1 MQSPPHRSPLRALR
15 ALSSCP
21 RSGRSPTSGLT
32 SRLLR
37 GLVLGLIAA
46 LVACSAK
53 PTPAGEAPRPT
64 PEVQAAQAAQSAT
77 APAPVPPPDP
87 REAALSAAMVQLLEQ
102 EHLLRKPIDDELS
115 HAAFDT
121 YMDRLDASKMFLL
134 RKDRDALARF
144 SDKIDDELRS
154 GSLEL
159 AHEGARIF
167 VSRVEVVEKLVAELL
182 AAPFDHTDE
191 EWIELDPKKVE
202 VAATEDELRDR
213 WRRRLELE
221 VLQRVS
227 QMEARLAAEK
237 TRADADPSGEAGKAG
252 KKKPGAG
259 KAAKADKADDK
270 KLGAGKA
277 PGTRRAPPGHAL
289 PDPAPARPDD
299 TPSGPPGTPGTLDD
313 SDGDDPAPMPV
324 AKIPPT
330 PEGRDAKVRADLAKS
345 YAARFARLRHPGQF
359 DPASDLINAVTSSID
374 PHTNYLPPADKAN
387 FDIRMSGSLEG
398 IGALLREHDDYVE
411 IVEIVPGG
419 ASWRQ
424 GGLAPG
430 DLILSVASEGQDPVD
445 TTDMRLDD
453 VVKLIRGPKGTV
465 VHLRVQK
472 PTGAQKSVSITRDVI
487 VVEDSYAR
495 GAVVNRK
502 GQPAIGYIHLPSF
515 YGGRGA
521 GQRTSAK
528 DVRRLIHELKDK
540 KVAGI
545 LLDIRSNGGGLLG
558 DAIEMTGALID
569 HGPVVQVQDN
579 RGRRETLSDTSRGTD
594 YDGPVVVLVDRFS
607 ASASEILAG
616 ALQDYHRAVIVG
628 TGPTHGK
635 GTVQT
640 LADLD
645 RMTGGKIDLG
655 VLKITIQQF
664 FRVSGSSTQREGV
677 TPDIVLPDPAGH
689 IETGERQLEHAIP
702 WSQVPPAE
710 HDLWMAPW
718 KVSALAERSAARVA
732 KQPVLA
738 KMAVLTQ
745 LLRANRNDTRI
756 PLARPAWEAHRKQEQ
771 AALEAVTPDLK
782 NEAAKLTVKTLDD
795 ATPIAPG
802 PGGNTDDR
810 MTRWRDNLARDPW
823 VEECVNI
830 LGDMAK

>member
-1 MQSPPHRSPLRALR
+1 MN
-15 ALSSCP
+15 
-21 RSGRSPTSGLT
+21 
-32 SRLLR
+32 R
-37 GLVLGLIAA
+37 GLHPGLALGLAA
-46 LVACSAK
+46 VLAACSAK
-53 PTPAGEAPRPT
+53 ATPAGEAPRPT
-64 PEVQAAQAAQSAT
+64 PEVQLAASSQSAT
-77 APAPVPPPDP
+77 APARLPPPDP

-121 YMDRLDASKMFLL
+121 YMDRLDSSKMFLL

-182 AAPFDHTDE
+182 AAPFDQTDE

-202 VAATEDELRDR
+202 VATTEDELRDR

-221 VLQRVS
+221 VLQRVA

-237 TRADADPSGEAGKAG
+237 EHADASGDATGKPGKKLGKAG
-252 KKKPGAG
+252 TGGGKSGADKAAEVKAGAG
-259 KAAKADKADDK
+259 KAAGTGRVKP
-270 KLGAGKA
+270 GAGHATADEMHPVPDGSRPA
-277 PGTRRAPPGHAL
+277 PDDNPPG
-289 PDPAPARPDD
+289 PPRPPID
-299 TPSGPPGTPGTLDD
+299 TGDD
-313 SDGDDPAPMPV
+313 SDDPAPMPV

-330 PEGRDAKVRADLAKS
+330 PEGREAKARADLAKS
-345 YAARFARLRHPGQF
+345 YAARFARLRHPGPF
-359 DPASDLINAVTSSID
+359 DAASDLVNAVTSSLD

-430 DLILSVASEGQDPVD
+430 DLILSVASAGQDPVD

-453 VVKLIRGPKGTV
+453 VVKLIRGPKGTIV
-465 VHLRVQK
+465 NLRVQK

-495 GAVVNRK
+495 GAVLNRK
-502 GQPAIGYIHLPSF
+502 GLPPIGYIHLPSF

-521 GQRTSAK
+521 GQRTSAH
-528 DVRRLIHELKDK
+528 DVRRLIRELKDK

-579 RGRRETLSDTSRGTD
+579 RGRRETLSDNTRGTD

-645 RMTGGKIDLG
+645 RMTGGKVDLG

-664 FRVSGSSTQREGV
+664 FRISGSSTQREGV

-702 WSQVPPAE
+702 WSQVPPVD
-710 HDLWMAPW
+710 HDLWPAPW
-718 KVSALAERSAARVA
+718 KVSTLAERSAARVA

-782 NEAAKLTVKTLDD
+782 NETPKLAVKPLEDG
-795 ATPIAPG
+795 APIAPG

-810 MTRWRDNLARDPW
+810 VTRWRDNLARDPW